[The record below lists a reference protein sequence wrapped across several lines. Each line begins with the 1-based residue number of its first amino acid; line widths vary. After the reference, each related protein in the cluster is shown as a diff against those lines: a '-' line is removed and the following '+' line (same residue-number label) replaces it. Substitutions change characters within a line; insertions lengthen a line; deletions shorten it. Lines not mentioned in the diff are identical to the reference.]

1 MNRRVFPSPA
11 ESAPSSPSHHWVFAG
26 PRDPI
31 LAIGLEPL
39 LGELG
44 IFLSSWPYH
53 RVAAPAPGSADV
65 TVEVNEGRF
74 RIQSPTAPTQEAN
87 LDKPVDAAVAVM
99 CGLIGACLVQSD
111 GAVCVHAAAVEVGR
125 GLALLIGGGNGG
137 KSSVGLQLAA
147 RGHRFFGDDRI
158 ILQVVGGGEW
168 VTATCLGLTPKVRLP
183 LPETCGPRYRDFI
196 DFIAARTFFQDEA
209 CALLHLE
216 ESLAAGFGD
225 TQEVAAFILLDRQ
238 PKGPAAL
245 TPVSR
250 TSVLKGLLQSASSPS
265 LSVERIVDDMS
276 ELTRVVPCYALRFSD
291 SAEAAALVERKL
303 RAAGPEKG
311 GKNGRASSRATRTRL
326 SMRKNRRSG
335 KTPRR

>member
-1 MNRRVFPSPA
+1 MNHRVFPSPA
-11 ESAPSSPSHHWVFAG
+11 ESALSGPHHHWVFAG

-44 IFLSSWPYH
+44 IFLSSWPCH
-53 RVAAPAPGSADV
+53 RVAALAPGPADV
-65 TVEVNEGRF
+65 VVEVNERGF
-74 RIQSPTAPTQEAN
+74 RIQSQTTQAQEAN
-87 LDKPVDAAVAVM
+87 LDKPIDAAVAVM
-99 CGLIGACLVQSD
+99 GGLIGACLAQTD
-111 GAVCVHAAAVEVGR
+111 GAVCVHAGAVEVGR
-125 GLALLIGGGNGG
+125 GLALLIGGSQAG

-158 ILQVVGGGEW
+158 ILQAVGGGESAA
-168 VTATCLGLTPKVRLP
+168 ATCLGLVPKARLP

-196 DFIAARTFFQDEA
+196 EARIFLQGEA

-265 LSVERIVDDMS
+265 LSVERIVKDMS
-276 ELTRVVPCYALRFSD
+276 ELTRKAPGCVLSFSS
-291 SAEAAALVERKL
+291 SAEAARLVERKL
-303 RAAGPEKG
+303 GVAGPG
-311 GKNGRASSRATRTRL
+311 
-326 SMRKNRRSG
+326 
-335 KTPRR
+335 

>member
-1 MNRRVFPSPA
+1 
-11 ESAPSSPSHHWVFAG
+11 
-26 PRDPI
+26 
-31 LAIGLEPL
+31 
-39 LGELG
+39 
-44 IFLSSWPYH
+44 
-53 RVAAPAPGSADV
+53 
-65 TVEVNEGRF
+65 
-74 RIQSPTAPTQEAN
+74 
-87 LDKPVDAAVAVM
+87 
-99 CGLIGACLVQSD
+99 
-111 GAVCVHAAAVEVGR
+111 VEVGT
-125 GLALLIGGGNGG
+125 GLALLIGGGKAG

-158 ILQVVGGGEW
+158 ILRAVGGDRSAA
-168 VTATCLGLTPKVRLP
+168 ATCLGFVPKVRLP

-196 DFIAARTFFQDEA
+196 EARTFFQDEA

-291 SAEAAALVERKL
+291 SAEAAALVEKEL
-303 RAAGPEKG
+303 CAG
-311 GKNGRASSRATRTRL
+311 
-326 SMRKNRRSG
+326 
-335 KTPRR
+335 

>member
-1 MNRRVFPSPA
+1 MLRANLTATYRRRVLRASDMNRRAFPNPT
-11 ESAPSSPSHHWVFAG
+11 ESAQQNSDRHWVFAG

-31 LAIGLEPL
+31 IVVGLERL
-39 LGELG
+39 LGELE
-44 IFLSSWPYH
+44 IFLSSWPCQC
-53 RVAAPAPGSADV
+53 VAAPAPRAPDV
-65 TVEVNEGRF
+65 VVEVNERGF
-74 RIQSPTAPTQEAN
+74 RIQSRTAPTRQAGLDQPSEA
-87 LDKPVDAAVAVM
+87 AFAVM
-99 CGLIGACLVQSD
+99 GGLIGACLVQSD
-111 GAVCVHAAAVEVGR
+111 GAVCVHAGAVELGR
-125 GLALLIGGGNGG
+125 GLALLIGGGKAG

-168 VTATCLGLTPKVRLP
+168 VTATCLGFVPKVRLP

-196 DFIAARTFFQDEA
+196 EARTFVRDGE
-209 CALLHLE
+209 CALLRLE
-216 ESLAAGFGD
+216 EPLAAGFGD

-276 ELTRVVPCYALRFSD
+276 ELTRAAPCYALRFSD
-291 SAEAAALVERKL
+291 SAEAAALVAKELCSAR
-303 RAAGPEKG
+303 PEV
-311 GKNGRASSRATRTRL
+311 
-326 SMRKNRRSG
+326 
-335 KTPRR
+335 

>member
-1 MNRRVFPSPA
+1 MHRRVFPSLT
-11 ESAPSSPSHHWVFAG
+11 ESTPPTAHHHWVFAG

-53 RVAAPAPGSADV
+53 RVAAPAPRPADV
-65 TVEVNEGRF
+65 TVEVNERGF
-74 RIQSPTAPTQEAN
+74 RIQSQTAQAQEAN
-87 LDKPVDAAVAVM
+87 LDKPIDVAVAVM
-99 CGLIGACLVQSD
+99 GGLIGACLAQTD
-111 GAVCVHAAAVEVGR
+111 GAVCVHAGAVEVGR
-125 GLALLIGGGNGG
+125 GLALLIGGSQAG

-158 ILQVVGGGEW
+158 ILQAVGGGESAA
-168 VTATCLGLTPKVRLP
+168 ATCLGLVPKVRLP
-183 LPETCGPRYRDFI
+183 LPETCGSRFRDFI

-225 TQEVAAFILLDRQ
+225 TQEVAVFILLDRQ

-265 LSVERIVDDMS
+265 LSVERIVKDMS
-276 ELTRVVPCYALRFSD
+276 ELTRKAPGCILSFSS
-291 SAEAAALVERKL
+291 SAEAARLVERKL
-303 RAAGPEKG
+303 GVAGPG
-311 GKNGRASSRATRTRL
+311 
-326 SMRKNRRSG
+326 
-335 KTPRR
+335 

>member
-1 MNRRVFPSPA
+1 
-11 ESAPSSPSHHWVFAG
+11 
-26 PRDPI
+26 
-31 LAIGLEPL
+31 
-39 LGELG
+39 
-44 IFLSSWPYH
+44 
-53 RVAAPAPGSADV
+53 
-65 TVEVNEGRF
+65 
-74 RIQSPTAPTQEAN
+74 
-87 LDKPVDAAVAVM
+87 
-99 CGLIGACLVQSD
+99 
-111 GAVCVHAAAVEVGR
+111 
-125 GLALLIGGGNGG
+125 LALLIGGGKAG
-137 KSSVGLQLAA
+137 KSSVGLRLAA

-158 ILQVVGGGEW
+158 ILQAVGGGESAA
-168 VTATCLGLTPKVRLP
+168 ATCLGLVHKARLP

-196 DFIAARTFFQDEA
+196 EARIFLQGEA

-291 SAEAAALVERKL
+291 SAEAAALVAKELCSAR
-303 RAAGPEKG
+303 PELLYPA
-311 GKNGRASSRATRTRL
+311 RRSSSRIMGR
-326 SMRKNRRSG
+326 
-335 KTPRR
+335 PRDP